1 MWYNEKKTAQQ
12 DENPKKGEEAME
24 NMTCQDLAKKLG
36 IGKATVSRAVR
47 HCSGVDSET
56 RQRILQVAKH
66 SSISIPA
73 VPCSIYCILPDTP
86 HYFWNLVF
94 RNMLEEMRQEQI
106 SVKYNIYT
114 SIFDHETVLL
124 YLDEAVQLGARVVV
138 LSASLSPAIRE
149 KLREMQKNGV
159 YVILLSEYGELSDC
173 VYVGANSFRDGEQI
187 GRWFCQHYPQLHP
200 MILSHYGCANAL
212 PRIRGFMHAIEQFR
226 PGYPHKVPII
236 ALGEH
241 DLSSP
246 KTIPARLAALFSTI
260 GKEYSCVYMPFGNIH
275 LPLSI
280 MKAGWKTQLPVLL
293 SHDCFTEAGPCSVY
307 PGYTASC
314 NQDIVCQVS
323 TAMEMAR
330 AYLKNPVFTG
340 SQKFCFIPSNVY
352 SSREEALKA

>member
-1 MWYNEKKTAQQ
+1 
-12 DENPKKGEEAME
+12 ME
-24 NMTCQDLAKKLG
+24 SITCQDLAKKLK

-56 RQRILQVAKH
+56 RQHILLEARRAGVC
-66 SSISIPA
+66 IPA
-73 VPCSIYCILPDTP
+73 SPCSIYCILPDTP
-86 HYFWNLVF
+86 HYFWNLMF
-94 RNMLEEMRQEQI
+94 RKMMEEMHNEQI

-124 YLDEAVQLGARVVV
+124 YLDEAVQLGARVLI

-149 KLREMQKNGV
+149 KLKEMQKNGV
-159 YVILLSEYGELSDC
+159 YVILLSEYGELADC

-187 GRWFCQHYPQLHP
+187 GRWFCQHYPQIHP
-200 MILSHYGCANAL
+200 IILSHYGCANAF
-212 PRIRGFMHAIEQFR
+212 PRIRGFMHAMEQFR
-226 PGYPHKVPII
+226 PDYVHKVPVI

-241 DLSSP
+241 DLSNP

-260 GKEYSCVYMPFGNIH
+260 GKEYSCVYMPFGNVH

-280 MKAGWKTQLPVLL
+280 MKAGWKTQLSVLL

-323 TAMEMAR
+323 TAMELAR
-330 AYLKNPVFTG
+330 FYLRNPIFPSG
-340 SQKFCFIPSNVY
+340 QKFRFIPSKVC
-352 SSREEALKA
+352 SEQEE